1 MMRWIPEL
9 DFLRNQQT
17 AIMGVIG
24 GARRGCCASLST
36 PEIRPSD

>member
-9 DFLRNQQT
+9 DFFANQQT
-17 AIMGVIG
+17 AIVID

-36 PEIRPSD
+36 PQIRAFD

>member
-9 DFLRNQQT
+9 DFFSNQQT

-36 PEIRPSD
+36 PQIGAFV